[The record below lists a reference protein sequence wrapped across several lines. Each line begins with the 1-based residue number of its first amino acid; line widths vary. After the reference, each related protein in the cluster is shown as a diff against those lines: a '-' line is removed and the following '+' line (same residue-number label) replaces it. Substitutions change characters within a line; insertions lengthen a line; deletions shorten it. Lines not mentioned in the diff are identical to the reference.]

1 MLGPAL
7 APVCGG
13 LAAHYTSW
21 RDMQYALGIC
31 GVIAFAAVAA
41 FLPETAHPMTRG
53 VDKLPQFLNG
63 FEQQR
68 HKLIGVNPL
77 ASLWLLR
84 SPNLLAVVGVTVAAG
99 TAVTL
104 ILPFN
109 RRASRAPSHYSQII
123 VSRTQ
128 TQLSNIIYRVGPT
141 VLLILL
147 AYTIVSF

>member
-31 GVIAFAAVAA
+31 GMIAFAAVAA

-53 VDKLPQFLNG
+53 IDKLPLPQVFSGLG
-63 FEQQR
+63 QQHR
-68 HKLIGVNPL
+68 KFVWVNPL

-84 SPNLLAVVGVTVAAG
+84 SPNLLAVVGVAVAVG
-99 TAVTL
+99 TAVIL
-104 ILPFN
+104 ILSFN
-109 RRASRAPSHYSQII
+109 CRAS
-123 VSRTQ
+123 
-128 TQLSNIIYRVGPT
+128 
-141 VLLILL
+141 
-147 AYTIVSF
+147 